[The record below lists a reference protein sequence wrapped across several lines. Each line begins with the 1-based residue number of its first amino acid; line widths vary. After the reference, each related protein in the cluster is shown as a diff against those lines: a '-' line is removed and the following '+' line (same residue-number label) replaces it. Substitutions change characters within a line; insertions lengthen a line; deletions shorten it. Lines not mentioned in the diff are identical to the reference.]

1 MTVYQNNI
9 RHFLKLFPREVLCS
23 DHKDAHYRP
32 QTSYHALNHKFIQ
45 YNSRDR
51 INIIAV
57 DIDHHRDG
65 AAWFDHDLPQPT
77 WTVFTDK
84 GVQFMWV
91 LNNPIL
97 LHDPYASKNMKYA
110 RDVLNKLVY
119 ALGADISAIGFNR
132 VFRNPLKHDTH
143 YSDTRVDL
151 SDFSHL
157 DTPSQ
162 AWWDVLKARTKRDH
176 STDTLFSDITAPVQ
190 MLQFAGMVEGDGRN
204 VAMFDRLRVHAY
216 DLARQGEY
224 NEFDLAHRGFVIN
237 DEFTEPL
244 GASELNLILSSIDR
258 FMETKYNGR
267 GGNYMDDTTAEERTE
282 TARTNGSKG
291 GKVTAKVKQSEA
303 FGRITATIVQMQSFD
318 IKITVSDVARRAK
331 SHPDTVRKYMHLN
344 GWSNEGAKKGWKQDI
359 IHLPVPKDLLSKQ
372 LF

>member
-32 QTSYHALNHKFIQ
+32 QTSYHALNHKYIQ

-57 DIDHHRDG
+57 DIDHHQDG
-65 AAWFDHDLPQPT
+65 AAWLDHDLPQPT
-77 WTVFTDK
+77 WTVFTDR

-91 LNNPIL
+91 LKVPVL
-97 LHDPYASKNMKYA
+97 LHTQYSSKNAKYA
-110 RDVLNKLVY
+110 KDVLHKIVY

-162 AWWDVLKARTKRDH
+162 EWWDVLKARTKRDVGH
-176 STDTLFSDITAPVQ
+176 DTLFGEISAPVQ
-190 MLQFAGMVEGDGRN
+190 IVSFAGMQEGDGRN
-204 VAMFDRLRVHAY
+204 VAMFDRLRFHAY

-224 NEFDLAHRGFVIN
+224 NEFDLANKAFVIN
-237 DEFTEPL
+237 GEFSEPL
-244 GASELNLILSSIDR
+244 GFKELNLILGSIDG
-258 FMETKYNGR
+258 FMVTKYNR
-267 GGNYMDDTTAEERTE
+267 SRYMDLTKEERSAKAKE
-282 TARTNGSKG
+282 NGSKG
-291 GKVTAKVKQSEA
+291 GAVSAKVKQSEA
-303 FGRITATIVQMQSFD
+303 SARILATIKQMESFD
-318 IKITVSDVARRAK
+318 IKITVGDLAKRAK
-331 SHPDTVRKYMHLN
+331 SDRQTVRKYLN
-344 GWSNEGAKKGWKQDI
+344 ANNWAEVNRTEGWKQDI
-359 IHLPVPKDLLSKQ
+359 IRIPVPKDLLSKQ